1 MMTLEE
7 IQFELSNVLK
17 KKRLMHT
24 VGVRYTAQAMAMRF
38 DEDMEK
44 AGYAGML
51 HDCAKYLSDNEILEA
66 CRRYKISITEA
77 EKKKPS
83 LLHAKVGQVFARE
96 VYGITDDS
104 ILSAIR
110 WHTTGKPAMSTLEK
124 IIYIADYIEPNRRP
138 LPQMEQIRNMAFTDL
153 NKTMYMILASTLS
166 YLEESKENNDA
177 IDKYTIDA
185 FDFYKEYVE

>member
-51 HDCAKYLSDNEILEA
+51 HDCAKYLSDNEMLEA

-138 LPQMEQIRNMAFTDL
+138 LPQMEQIRNMAFNDL